1 MSLQCGQWQLPSE
14 MEIVPGEKAN
24 EGIGALTHKYPRRAI
39 FFLHFFAFL
48 VHTGVDCLQIKRF
61 ARSMSNSIQS
71 SRTCPCEI
79 SPWTYLA

>member
-39 FFLHFFAFL
+39 FFCFF
-48 VHTGVDCLQIKRF
+48 
-61 ARSMSNSIQS
+61 
-71 SRTCPCEI
+71 
-79 SPWTYLA
+79 SPHRCGLPPNQTICQEHVQ